1 MLQSI
6 PTAEFIKH
14 YGIYADDALKHPI
27 IIQKHNRN
35 SLVLVSYKEF
45 DILEKIKE
53 QYNDLLLK
61 LKMDE
66 VKKRDNYVGK
76 EEVLKLLAEAN
87 KNDK

>member
-6 PTAEFIKH
+6 ATAEFIKH
-14 YGIYADDALKHPI
+14 YGVYADDALTEPV
-27 IIQKHNRN
+27 IIQKYNRN

-45 DILEKIKE
+45 DILKKIKE

-66 VKKRDNYVGK
+66 AKNGEYVDR
-76 EEVLKLLAEAN
+76 EEVFKLLQSLNEQN
-87 KNDK
+87 NE